1 MNNTLQ
7 LYNPLDQSVIIYM
20 NVYVVIKFLFRDLGS
35 VFVGGIYFIK
45 EVVEHPPF
53 QPSLWMI
60 IFHNL
65 LSVMVIFPIISSS
78 FPRNINIWMLFKR
91 DNIQKATKFIQ
102 KIPQYTFSCFSYSK
116 SYQQLLKVSAYSYFI
131 SATIISW
138 RVKISCMSVY
148 VIKLCNITR
157 NNVKFTDISNC
168 FYNTEEYSFF
178 STVEHQKS
186 GINAF
191 LEKSASQPSQ
201 DANISLNLLLKE
213 NRNISQRKN
222 HP

>member
-1 MNNTLQ
+1 MHQTVFFSEEYTKIQ
-7 LYNPLDQSVIIYM
+7 IICVITEKRTWTILYNYTRLDQSVIIYM

-65 LSVMVIFPIISSS
+65 LSVMIIFPIISSS
-78 FPRNINIWMLFKR
+78 FPRSIYIWMLFKH

-116 SYQQLLKVSAYSYFI
+116 SYQQLLKVSAYPYFI
-131 SATIISW
+131 SVTIISW
-138 RVKISCMSVY
+138 RVKISCMNVY
-148 VIKLCNITR
+148 VIELCNITR
-157 NNVKFTDISNC
+157 NNVSLQTYQIA
-168 FYNTEEYSFF
+168 
-178 STVEHQKS
+178 STT
-186 GINAF
+186 
-191 LEKSASQPSQ
+191 
-201 DANISLNLLLKE
+201 
-213 NRNISQRKN
+213 
-222 HP
+222 